1 MIFNMAIDWT
11 KIYKKYKGF
20 WVALD
25 SDEITVIANG
35 KTAKE
40 AWNNARKKGYNKPI
54 LTRMPRNLVS
64 YVGFGL

>member
-25 SDEITVIANG
+25 SDETTVIANG

-40 AWNNARKKGYNKPI
+40 AWNKARKKGYNKPI

>member
-1 MIFNMAIDWT
+1 MTIDWE

-25 SDEITVIANG
+25 NDETTVIANG

-40 AWNNARKKGYNKPI
+40 AWQNARKRGYNKPI
-54 LTRMPRNLVS
+54 LTRMPRRLVS

>member
-1 MIFNMAIDWT
+1 MAIDWT

-20 WVALD
+20 WVALAN
-25 SDEITVIANG
+25 DETTVIANG

-40 AWNNARKKGYNKPI
+40 AWQNARKRGCEKPI
-54 LTRMPRNLVS
+54 LTRMPRKLVS

>member
-1 MIFNMAIDWT
+1 MAIDWV

-25 SDEITVIANG
+25 NDEITVIANG

-40 AWNNARKKGYNKPI
+40 AWQNARKKGYNKPI
-54 LTRMPRNLVS
+54 LTRMPRKLVS

>member
-1 MIFNMAIDWT
+1 MAIDWT

-20 WVALD
+20 WVALAN
-25 SDEITVIANG
+25 DETTVIANG

-40 AWNNARKKGYNKPI
+40 AWQNARKRGCDKPI
-54 LTRMPRNLVS
+54 LTHMPKKLVS

>member
-1 MIFNMAIDWT
+1 MAIDWT

-20 WVALD
+20 WVALAN
-25 SDEITVIANG
+25 DETTVIANG

-40 AWNNARKKGYNKPI
+40 AWQNARKRGCDKPI
-54 LTRMPRNLVS
+54 LTRMPRKLVS